1 MFVTAWRLTLLLL
14 VRFQQ
19 VQLSGSVTLVSS
31 DITMEPTKEGDVCTV
46 VQAAPSD
53 NEKSDDTQT
62 LADSED
68 SSSFPEGGWR
78 AWLVVLGAWCAIFP
92 TMGIM
97 NLYGLLEDWLAEHQ
111 LHGYSKASISWIFSL
126 WLFFFYLGG
135 IQIGMHRFHSDAQTS
150 TDGIL

>member
-1 MFVTAWRLTLLLL
+1 MLLLLL
-14 VRFQQ
+14 VMFQQ
-19 VQLSGSVTLVSS
+19 FQLSGSFTLVPSY
-31 DITMEPTKEGDVCTV
+31 IIMESTKDDVCTV
-46 VQAAPSD
+46 IQAASSE
-53 NEKSDDTQT
+53 NEKNDDSQT
-62 LADSED
+62 LVDSEE

-111 LHGYSKASISWIFSL
+111 LHEYSKASISWIFSL

-135 IQIGMHRFHSDAQTS
+135 IQIGMHRFHSDARTS
-150 TDGIL
+150 TDTSWRAHI